1 MNVTR
6 TSSTNLHLSKK
17 FGDMLNKK
25 ANNI

>member
-1 MNVTR
+1 MSLVQVAQIYIYQ
-6 TSSTNLHLSKK
+6 KQ